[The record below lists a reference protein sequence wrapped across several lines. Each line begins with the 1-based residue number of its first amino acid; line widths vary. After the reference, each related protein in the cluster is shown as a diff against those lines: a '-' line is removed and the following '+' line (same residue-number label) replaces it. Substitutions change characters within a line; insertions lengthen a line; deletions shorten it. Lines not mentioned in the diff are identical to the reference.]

1 MIPWITPQQVV
12 DYSVFSK
19 VKNRPAKLLEMDI
32 IEAEQE
38 IKSIVGHNFD
48 GADAEGNPLYP
59 FLPAEVEI
67 AYLKMAQFFALIN
80 SDESITKGYQSERI
94 GDYSYTLASGQTVR
108 KPDVYD
114 LLSAYVKTAE
124 IKTGNTRLKMR
135 SI

>member
-1 MIPWITPQQVV
+1 MPKITPEQVIE
-12 DYSVFSK
+12 YTVFDK
-19 VKNRPAKLLEMDI
+19 VKQRAQGLLEKDI

-38 IKSIVGHNFD
+38 IKSIVGHTFD
-48 GADAEGNPLYP
+48 GVDADGIPLYP
-59 FLPAEVEI
+59 TLPAEVEI

-108 KPDVYD
+108 KPDVFD
-114 LLSAYVKTAE
+114 LLSAYVKPAE
-124 IKTGNTRLKMR
+124 IKTGNTRMRMR

>member
-1 MIPWITPQQVV
+1 MPKILPEEVI
-12 DYSVFSK
+12 DYTVFEK
-19 VKNRPAKLLEMDI
+19 VKNRNPFLLAMDI

-38 IKSIVGHNFD
+38 IKSIVGHTFD
-48 GADAEGNPLYP
+48 GVDEVGAPLYP
-59 FLPAEVEI
+59 TLPPEVEI

-80 SDESITKGYQSERI
+80 SDESITKGYQSEKI

-114 LLSAYVKTAE
+114 LLADYVKPAE
-124 IKTGNTRLKMR
+124 IKTGNTRLRMR

>member
-1 MIPWITPQQVV
+1 MPKITPQKVI
-12 DYSVFSK
+12 DYTVFAA
-19 VKNRPAKLLEMDI
+19 VKQRDPLLLEKDI

-38 IKSIVGHNFD
+38 IKSIVGHTFD
-48 GADAEGNPLYP
+48 GMDEVGAPLYP
-59 FLPAEVEI
+59 TLPAEVEI

-94 GDYSYTLASGQTVR
+94 GDYSYTLASGQSVR

-114 LLSAYVKTAE
+114 LISSYVKVAE
-124 IKTGNTRLKMR
+124 IKTGNTRMRMR

>member
-1 MIPWITPQQVV
+1 MPKITPEDVI
-12 DYSVFSK
+12 DYSVFEK
-19 VKNRPAKLLEMDI
+19 VKNRSLTLLEKDI
-32 IEAEQE
+32 VEAELE
-38 IKSIVGHNFD
+38 IKSIVGHTFD
-48 GADAEGNPLYP
+48 GEDAEGKPLYP
-59 FLPAEVEI
+59 ILPQEVEI

-108 KPDVYD
+108 KPDVFD
-114 LLSAYVKTAE
+114 LLSAYIKPTE

>member
-1 MIPWITPQQVV
+1 MPKILLQQVI
-12 DYSVFSK
+12 DYSVFAK
-19 VKNRPAKLLEMDI
+19 VKTRLPALLEKDI

-48 GADAEGNPLYP
+48 GVDEVGAPLYP
-59 FLPAEVEI
+59 TFPPAVEI

-114 LLSAYVKTAE
+114 LLSAYVKTEE
-124 IKTGNTRLKMR
+124 IKTGNTRLRMR

>member
-1 MIPWITPQQVV
+1 MPKILPQQVI
-12 DYSVFSK
+12 DYSVFAK
-19 VKNRPAKLLEMDI
+19 VKTRLPVLLEKDI

-48 GADAEGNPLYP
+48 GVNEVGAPLYP
-59 FLPAEVEI
+59 TLPPEVEI

-108 KPDVYD
+108 KPDVYNS
-114 LLSAYVKTAE
+114 LSAHVKPAE

>member
-1 MIPWITPQQVV
+1 MPKIKPQEVI
-12 DYSVFSK
+12 DYSVFDK
-19 VKNRPAKLLEMDI
+19 VKNRDPLLLTKDI

-38 IKSIVGHNFD
+38 IKSITGHAFD
-48 GADAEGNPLYP
+48 GMDETGQPLYP
-59 FLPAEVEI
+59 ALPPEVEI

-94 GDYSYTLASGQTVR
+94 GDYSYTLSSGQTIR

-114 LLSAYVKTAE
+114 LLAAYVKPAE
-124 IKTGNTRLKMR
+124 MKTGNTRLRMR